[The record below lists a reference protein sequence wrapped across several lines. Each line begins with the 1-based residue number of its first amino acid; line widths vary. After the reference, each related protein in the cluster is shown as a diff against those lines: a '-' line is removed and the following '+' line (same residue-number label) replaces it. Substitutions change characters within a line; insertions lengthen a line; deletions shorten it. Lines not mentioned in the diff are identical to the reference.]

1 MAKRIADRNAEAK
14 NRAQKALKNARLKK
28 SDSTTNALRKLDK
41 AMSNEFGREYNT
53 ELRPLGIKLSEK
65 VSARQMRQDI
75 TGTATVKCTFPPV
88 TCSPDVDG

>member
-1 MAKRIADRNAEAK
+1 MARKVDDPNAKAKDRAK
-14 NRAQKALKNARLKK
+14 KALKNARLGK

-41 AMSNEFGREYNT
+41 AMSKEFGREYNT

-75 TGTATVKCTFPPV
+75 TATATVKCTFPPV